1 MNPFKKQS
9 MIFLKA
15 KHDHDRLNLNDVNPF
30 NTKIGQSNFP
40 GVFLNFSF
48 DFTMNESDLLKKII
62 CAQFMI
68 NPKIN
73 L

>member
-1 MNPFKKQS
+1 

-30 NTKIGQSNFP
+30 NKKIGQSNFP